1 MNKPGIRVS
10 RGYDRPVVSPAHP
23 VPAPTREADGT
34 TSDRLLDAAAEVFC
48 ERGYDGTTVAEVARR
63 AGLTTGAIYA
73 NFRDKAELLLKT
85 IERGSTEVVADM
97 ETARDAGVSAAD
109 RLLLMARRMVSEPD
123 STERLLFVEM
133 FSAARRHP
141 DVGRRVTEA
150 LSAMEG
156 ELARLMERARDD
168 GDLDPVWE
176 AAVLA
181 RFCLALG
188 VGFTQLAVAGLPD
201 PDATQWVAL
210 AGRIIS
216 AVRPPAVAPPA
227 VAPPAVAP
235 PA

>member
-1 MNKPGIRVS
+1 MSGPAQTAQAGQTPPPAIRQIPDLS
-10 RGYDRPVVSPAHP
+10 
-23 VPAPTREADGT
+23 
-34 TSDRLLDAAAEVFC
+34 TSDRLLDAAAVVFC

-85 IERGSTEVVADM
+85 IERGSSEAVVDM
-97 ETARDAGVSAAD
+97 EAARAAGVSAAD

-141 DVGRRVTEA
+141 EVGQRVAEA
-150 LSAMEG
+150 LSAMEA
-156 ELARLMERARDD
+156 ELAKLMDKARAD
-168 GDLDPVWE
+168 GDVDPKWE
-176 AAVLA
+176 SAVLA

-201 PDATQWVAL
+201 PDASEWVAL
-210 AGRIIS
+210 AARIIA
-216 AVRPPAVAPPA
+216 AVRPAP
-227 VAPPAVAP
+227 
-235 PA
+235 

>member
-1 MNKPGIRVS
+1 MSGAGPTAPPV
-10 RGYDRPVVSPAHP
+10 RPLPDLS
-23 VPAPTREADGT
+23 

-85 IERGSTEVVADM
+85 IERATSAAVVDM
-97 ETARDAGVSAAD
+97 EAARAAGASAAD

-141 DVGRRVTEA
+141 EVGRRVTEA
-150 LSAMEG
+150 LSAMES
-156 ELARLMERARDD
+156 ELAKLMDKARGD
-168 GDLDPVWE
+168 GDVDPRWE
-176 AAVLA
+176 SAVLA

-201 PDATQWVAL
+201 PDASEWVSL
-210 AGRIIS
+210 AARIIA
-216 AVRPPAVAPPA
+216 AVRPTA
-227 VAPPAVAP
+227 
-235 PA
+235 

>member
-1 MNKPGIRVS
+1 MSGAGPI
-10 RGYDRPVVSPAHP
+10 
-23 VPAPTREADGT
+23 APTVRPLPDLS

-85 IERGSTEVVADM
+85 IERATSAAVVDM
-97 ETARDAGVSAAD
+97 EAARAAGASAAD

-141 DVGRRVTEA
+141 EVGRRVTEA
-150 LSAMEG
+150 LSAMES
-156 ELARLMERARDD
+156 ELAKLMDKARGD
-168 GDLDPVWE
+168 GDVDPRWE
-176 AAVLA
+176 SAVLA

-188 VGFTQLAVAGLPD
+188 VGFTQLAVAGLAD
-201 PDATQWVAL
+201 PDASEWVSL
-210 AGRIIS
+210 AARIIA
-216 AVRPPAVAPPA
+216 AVRPTA
-227 VAPPAVAP
+227 
-235 PA
+235 

>member
-1 MNKPGIRVS
+1 MSAGPTAPPV
-10 RGYDRPVVSPAHP
+10 RPLPDLS
-23 VPAPTREADGT
+23 

-85 IERGSTEVVADM
+85 IERATSAAVVDM
-97 ETARDAGVSAAD
+97 EAARAAGASAAD

-141 DVGRRVTEA
+141 EVGRRVTEA
-150 LSAMEG
+150 LSAMES
-156 ELARLMERARDD
+156 ELAKLMDKARSD
-168 GDLDPVWE
+168 GDVDQMWE
-176 AAVLA
+176 SAVLA

-201 PDATQWVAL
+201 PDASEWVSL
-210 AGRIIS
+210 AARIIA
-216 AVRPPAVAPPA
+216 AVRPPA
-227 VAPPAVAP
+227 
-235 PA
+235 

>member
-1 MNKPGIRVS
+1 MSAAGPTAPPV
-10 RGYDRPVVSPAHP
+10 RPLPDLS
-23 VPAPTREADGT
+23 

-85 IERGSTEVVADM
+85 IERATSAAVIDM
-97 ETARDAGVSAAD
+97 EAARAAGASPAD

-141 DVGRRVTEA
+141 EVGRRVTEA
-150 LSAMEG
+150 LSAMES
-156 ELARLMERARDD
+156 ELAKLMDKARGD
-168 GDLDPVWE
+168 GDVDPRWE
-176 AAVLA
+176 SAVLA

-201 PDATQWVAL
+201 PDAAEWVSL
-210 AGRIIS
+210 AARIIA
-216 AVRPPAVAPPA
+216 AVRPTG
-227 VAPPAVAP
+227 
-235 PA
+235 